1 MLLAVRTRRQRRLRP
16 EVGAPYR
23 LRPRITRQPA
33 AVDEAETK
41 SIRQLEAELPILP
54 ANGGGETLLLRA
66 AAGAPPAAAAAQDE
80 NRTVVAAGVTFRTAA
95 QTTEEERTL
104 QVRALPRPTDQI
116 VSL

>member
-16 EVGAPYR
+16 EVGAPCR
-23 LRPRITRQPA
+23 LRPRTTLRLA
-33 AVDEAETK
+33 VVDEAETRL
-41 SIRQLEAELPILP
+41 IRQLEAELPILS
-54 ANGGGETLLLRA
+54 ATGGGETLLLRA

-80 NRTVVAAGVTFRTAA
+80 SRTAVAADATFRTAA

-104 QVRALPRPTDQI
+104 QARGPPPLTDQI